1 MKKIENTYSATIQQK
16 QGLVWLFFT
25 QQHFIEKTEL
35 DSLFTPFHAVY
46 VQLISITVVKNSV
59 QFDN

>member
-35 DSLFTPFHAVY
+35 DSLFTPFHAV
-46 VQLISITVVKNSV
+46 
-59 QFDN
+59 